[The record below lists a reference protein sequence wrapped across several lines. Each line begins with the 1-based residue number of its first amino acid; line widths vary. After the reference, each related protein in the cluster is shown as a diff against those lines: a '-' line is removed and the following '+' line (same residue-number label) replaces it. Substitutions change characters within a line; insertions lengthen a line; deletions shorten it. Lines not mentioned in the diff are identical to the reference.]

1 MPRMFYF
8 VNLLADKDALIFLL
22 DGAPS
27 MFKDAF
33 LSRLKE
39 TGATESSSMNDC
51 PNQMEEERESA
62 SERTKNILL
71 NIVAATD
78 SLWHLKDGL
87 LTAVLKE
94 LPEDGKS

>member
-1 MPRMFYF
+1 MFYF

-33 LSRLKE
+33 LSRLIE

-62 SERTKNILL
+62 SERTKNIFL

>member
-1 MPRMFYF
+1 M
-8 VNLLADKDALIFLL
+8 L
-22 DGAPS
+22 
-27 MFKDAF
+27 KDAF
-33 LSRLKE
+33 LSRLIE

-71 NIVAATD
+71 NIVVATD